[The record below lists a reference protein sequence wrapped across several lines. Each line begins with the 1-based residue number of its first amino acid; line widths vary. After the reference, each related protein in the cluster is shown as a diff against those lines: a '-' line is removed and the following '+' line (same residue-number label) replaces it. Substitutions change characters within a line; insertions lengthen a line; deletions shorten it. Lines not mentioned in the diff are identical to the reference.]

1 MMTKQAESV
10 YKSARMAMD
19 EASRTRFDAL
29 INAAFAIRG
38 KDPAKYASV
47 SDVDLIEVLADKA
60 LSSTKPVR
68 TKVAQ
73 EQELQLKEAE
83 AAMLY
88 AATIG
93 MQAIGVDADIV
104 QNVVKTAELC
114 DELGSIAGLGFN
126 MKLAMDNTFYMQ
138 GIEKL
143 ASIKGITVEQAAEF
157 IESLDDE
164 SAFVAGFRIA
174 QV

>member
-19 EASRTRFDAL
+19 EASRTRFDAFV
-29 INAAFAIRG
+29 NAAFAIRG

-60 LSSTKPVR
+60 LSSTKSVR
-68 TKVAQ
+68 TT
-73 EQELQLKEAE
+73 QELQLKEAE

-138 GIEKL
+138 GLEKL
-143 ASIKGITVEQAAEF
+143 ASMKGITVEQAAEF